1 MFLRHFD
8 PSAVNA
14 RLLVNRKQDFDW
26 IVQRLSTYLKDP
38 GPHDG
43 LGFCVMGEKGSG
55 KTILTRAAIRKLR
68 EDFSDR
74 TVFLEVNCR
83 ELRSAKAVF
92 AAIAVATVESLH
104 SLRQAS
110 AKVPNELL
118 ASAQI
123 LATITRFD
131 EAELKVVHE
140 HIEQYKIAVG
150 LQGQRALLDALN
162 VSFGISL
169 ERSEKTVRQ
178 LNGRV
183 LFDEQRLCKAVCAL
197 FRDIREAG
205 FEIVLYLD
213 NLDEL
218 RHTYRTAEE
227 RERVRLDVEA
237 LLLVRE
243 APIGLVVN
251 VRTYFSGILPREITN
266 RRVLRRMSDADLLQT
281 VEQRL
286 NGELAD
292 VKASFGEAALKA
304 ELQKLARVA
313 PTPLALLQ
321 WFKFLFEEELI
332 APGRLNDGL
341 DQYLETSYTSVRRET
356 LKKVAEAF
364 DEPTSPLPRAAL
376 LAACGNNEA
385 VLNQLQD
392 RQAIL
397 PVDFWNPV
405 EFTLDPELSFLH
417 PKHSL

>member
-8 PSAVNA
+8 PSAVNPL
-14 RLLVNRKQDFDW
+14 LLVNRKQDFDW
-26 IVQRLSTYLKDP
+26 IVERLSTYLKDP

-43 LGFCVMGEKGSG
+43 LGFCVTGEKGSG

-68 EDFSDR
+68 ESFSDR
-74 TVFLEVNCR
+74 TVFLDVNCR

-92 AAIAVATVESLH
+92 AAIALATVESLND
-104 SLRQAS
+104 LRKAS
-110 AKVPNELL
+110 ARVPNELF

-123 LATITRFD
+123 LVTITGFD
-131 EAELKVVHE
+131 DTELKVVHE
-140 HIEQYKIAVG
+140 HIQQFKVAMG
-150 LQGQRALLDALN
+150 LQGKRALLEALN

-169 ERSEKTVRQ
+169 ERSEKTAKELIGKVR
-178 LNGRV
+178 
-183 LFDEQRLCKAVCAL
+183 FDEHRVCKVVCAL

-205 FEIVLYLD
+205 FDIVLYLD

-218 RHTYRTAEE
+218 RHTYRTPEE

-281 VEQRL
+281 VVQRVD
-286 NGELAD
+286 GELSE
-292 VKASFGEAALKA
+292 VKARFGEAPFKA
-304 ELQKLARVA
+304 EAQKLSRIA

-332 APGRLNDGL
+332 APGQMKDGL
-341 DQYLETSYTSVRRET
+341 DQYLEINYTSLRRDT
-356 LKKVAEAF
+356 LRKVVEAF
-364 DEPTSPLPRAAL
+364 DEPTSPLPRATL

-397 PVDFWNPV
+397 PVDFWNPL

-417 PKHSL
+417 PKHEI